1 MEHIEHIEH
10 INRIELQGHVGTV
23 RTNEH
28 NGSKVVNFT
37 MITDF
42 LYKTREGTAV
52 NEGMWHNIVAWS
64 GRDVQD
70 LDKIEKGV
78 PVYVTGRLRVN
89 RYTSADGTEKLF
101 YEVMANKVRVLTHI

>member
-1 MEHIEHIEH
+1 MEHIEH

-42 LYKTREGTAV
+42 LYKTREGAPA
-52 NEGMWHNIVAWS
+52 NESMWHNVVAWS
-64 GRDVQD
+64 GREMQD

-78 PVYVTGRLRVN
+78 PVNVTGRLRIS
-89 RYTSADGTEKLF
+89 RYTSADGSEKQF
-101 YEVMANKVRVLTHI
+101 YEVMANKVRVLTNPQ